1 MKRVFVLFAAII
13 TMYAIYYDLTA
24 GTLPTSSAPQS
35 IALNNPVH
43 IEDPTYEIIKILPG
57 DTVISVREKIQ
68 QGHIQVSVD
77 QLVRDFEKMN
87 KRIKQEQNQ
96 IGKSYKFPTYNE

>member
-24 GTLPTSSAPQS
+24 GTLPTSSAQQS
-35 IALNNPVH
+35 IAVNNPVQ

-57 DTVISVREKIQ
+57 DTVISVMEKIQ
-68 QGHIQVSVD
+68 QGPIPVSID
-77 QLVRDFEKMN
+77 QLVTDFEKMN
-87 KRIKQEQNQ
+87 EGIKPEQIQ